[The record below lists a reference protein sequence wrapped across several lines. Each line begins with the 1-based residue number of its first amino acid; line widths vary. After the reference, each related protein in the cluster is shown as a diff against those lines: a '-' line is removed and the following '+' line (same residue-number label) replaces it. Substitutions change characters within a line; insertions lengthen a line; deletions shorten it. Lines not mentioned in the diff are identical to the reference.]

1 MRSKLSIL
9 SILACCSVLLLGC
22 KEAERQTFCIH
33 GAIPGL
39 QAGVELALLNSEN
52 RSSDETLAVA
62 IVQKDGEFLLEGT
75 ASHPT
80 LCTLTTNN
88 LAKLGDEA
96 EKDNYASVKW
106 TYTPVFVDNSDME
119 IQVPAYDLVPDAPET
134 KDFHIVGSPSHD
146 DYCAYVALCGGVED
160 YEPRFDVAIQFVR
173 EHPQSVVSVYVANK
187 LLTNGYNLTSEQLQQ
202 LEKAITGCP
211 SDTARFA
218 RFQERLAIAHQTVTG
233 NSVVNLDLVTPEGTS
248 CQLADVVKEHA
259 GKLLLVD
266 FWASWCGICRAA
278 TPDLKVLY
286 ETYSRD
292 QFEIISVSCD
302 EKDDAWRSAMEK
314 DQMPWAQYCLTAQG
328 YQDFFSKYQVVG
340 VPYYLLLDSTG
351 KVITNPSGVE
361 GVKKLV
367 KEKLQ

>member
-1 MRSKLSIL
+1 MRKKFSIL
-9 SILACCSVLLLGC
+9 SMLVCCSVLLLGC

-33 GAIPGL
+33 GTIPGL
-39 QAGVELALLNSEN
+39 QAGVELALLNSED
-52 RSSDETLAVA
+52 RSAEETLATA

-160 YEPRFDVAIQFVR
+160 YDPRFEVAIQFMQ

-187 LLTNGYNLTSEQLQQ
+187 LLTNGYNLSAEQLQQ
-202 LEKAITGCP
+202 LEETITGCP

-218 RFQERLAIAHQTVTG
+218 RFQERIAIAHQTVQG
-233 NSVVNLDLVTPEGTS
+233 NSIVNLDLVTPEGTS
-248 CQLADVVKEHA
+248 CQLTDVVKEHA

-286 ETYSRD
+286 ETYPRD
-292 QFEIISVSCD
+292 RFEIISVSCD

-314 DQMPWAQYCLTAQG
+314 DQMP
-328 YQDFFSKYQVVG
+328 
-340 VPYYLLLDSTG
+340 
-351 KVITNPSGVE
+351 
-361 GVKKLV
+361 
-367 KEKLQ
+367 

>member
-1 MRSKLSIL
+1 
-9 SILACCSVLLLGC
+9 
-22 KEAERQTFCIH
+22 
-33 GAIPGL
+33 
-39 QAGVELALLNSEN
+39 
-52 RSSDETLAVA
+52 
-62 IVQKDGEFLLEGT
+62 
-75 ASHPT
+75 
-80 LCTLTTNN
+80 
-88 LAKLGDEA
+88 
-96 EKDNYASVKW
+96 
-106 TYTPVFVDNSDME
+106 
-119 IQVPAYDLVPDAPET
+119 LVPDAPET

-160 YEPRFDVAIQFVR
+160 YEPRFDVAIQFMK

-202 LEKAITGCP
+202 LEKTITGCP

-218 RFQERLAIAHQTVTG
+218 RFQERIAIAHQTVTG
-233 NSVVNLDLVTPEGTS
+233 NSIVNLDLVTPEGTS

-314 DQMPWAQYCLTAQG
+314 DQMPWTQYCLTAQG

-340 VPYYLLLDSTG
+340 VPYYLLLDSNG